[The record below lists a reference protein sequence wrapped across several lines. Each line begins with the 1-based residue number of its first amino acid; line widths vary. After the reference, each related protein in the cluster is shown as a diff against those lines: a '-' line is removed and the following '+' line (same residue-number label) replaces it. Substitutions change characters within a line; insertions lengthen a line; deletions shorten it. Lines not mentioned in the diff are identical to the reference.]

1 MFHIMIFPVSLGS
14 CILDGLILMEGG
26 KTMCTICG
34 LKLSKLSNGKAHI
47 RDVHGSKEKV
57 MCPICKKFYKNERTR
72 NAHAKDA
79 HGLNGQQIRSFN
91 ENANFI

>member
-1 MFHIMIFPVSLGS
+1 MIFPVSLGS
-14 CILDGLILMEGG
+14 SILDGLILMEGG

-79 HGLNGQQIRSFN
+79 HGLNGQQIRSFY
-91 ENANFI
+91 ENANFF